1 MPRWLVTLFG
11 GILVL
16 ALLAWVGWSYLTRQ
30 EAVPDVSNYALDL
43 AEIRALAGRL
53 EGARP
58 LRVRSEV
65 VGESA
70 LPRAAVFAG
79 ESFEPH
85 PILHQV
91 FQVVFPDGFVLVDVG
106 CDEEY
111 LMTAMGGGSFDD
123 EAHAAVQASIGE
135 ARAIVVTHEHG
146 DHLQGL
152 ARYEP
157 AEALVGRLSLTR
169 EQLANTA
176 ALDEMAF
183 SAPLREALEPLEYGT
198 YHALVPGVVLVKA
211 AGHTP
216 GSQLVYV
223 ALADGRELLLIGDVA
238 WHLDQIAE
246 LHYRPRLVTN
256 FFLGEDRQAVLH
268 QFRAL
273 HDLREQQP
281 ALHVI
286 VSHDRDQRTRLIR
299 DGVIAA
305 GFE

>member
-1 MPRWLVTLFG
+1 M
-11 GILVL
+11 
-16 ALLAWVGWSYLTRQ
+16 
-30 EAVPDVSNYALDL
+30 
-43 AEIRALAGRL
+43 GRL
-53 EGARP
+53 R
-58 LRVRSEV
+58 
-65 VGESA
+65 
-70 LPRAAVFAG
+70 
-79 ESFEPH
+79 
-85 PILHQV
+85 
-91 FQVVFPDGFVLVDVG
+91 
-106 CDEEY
+106 
-111 LMTAMGGGSFDD
+111 
-123 EAHAAVQASIGE
+123 
-135 ARAIVVTHEHG
+135 
-146 DHLQGL
+146 
-152 ARYEP
+152 
-157 AEALVGRLSLTR
+157 LTR

-183 SAPLREALEPLEYGT
+183 PAPLREALEPLEYGT